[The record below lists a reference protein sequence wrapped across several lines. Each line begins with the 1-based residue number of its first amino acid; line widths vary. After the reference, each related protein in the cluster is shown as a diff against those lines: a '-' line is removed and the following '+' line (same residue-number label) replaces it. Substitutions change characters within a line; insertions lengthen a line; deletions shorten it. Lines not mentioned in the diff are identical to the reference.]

1 MPFLR
6 RSPAGRRATRGPFL
20 AGLAGV
26 VVALLW
32 IGIVVAGF
40 RTLMKYEGQPGAA
53 ASPPSQW
60 LASVPFE
67 LDPALPT
74 LVLFAHPRCPCT
86 RATLGELDRILAAA
100 DGRLRTH
107 VVFYT
112 DPALGSDWHHSELW
126 DQATGMD
133 GVLVHEDPH
142 GELAQ
147 RFGALTSGQVFLYAP
162 GGALVFQGGI
172 TGGRGRAGDSIGS
185 RDVLALIQD
194 PTAEPPAACDVFG
207 CALTS
212 TNTLPSEEPDL

>member
-1 MPFLR
+1 MPLLR
-6 RSPAGRRATRGPFL
+6 RSPAARRATRGPFL
-20 AGLAGV
+20 AGLAGG

-32 IGIVVAGF
+32 IGMIVAGF
-40 RTLMKYEGQPGAA
+40 RALMQYESKAGAA
-53 ASPPSQW
+53 ASPTSQW
-60 LASVPFE
+60 LAGVPFE

-86 RATLGELDRILAAA
+86 RATLGELDRILAHS

-107 VVFYT
+107 VVFYS
-112 DPALGSDWHHSELW
+112 DPALGPDWHHSDLW
-126 DQATGMD
+126 DQAAGMD
-133 GVLVHEDPH
+133 GVEVHEDPH

-162 GGALVFQGGI
+162 GGALIFQGGI
-172 TGGRGRAGDSIGS
+172 TAGRGRAGDSNGS

-194 PTAEPPAACDVFG
+194 PTAEPAACAVFG

-212 TNTLPSEEPDL
+212 TQPLPSAEPDL